1 MLSEGLACN
10 AILVLATFTSV
21 LEYKAGTLAQ
31 YVRKRSTISRTAI
44 CGVHSVTI
52 ILFITICILPETVYL
67 SSPTY
72 SLRLMSQVLLLRT
85 MKQPE
90 PGFEAYLII
99 LTVVWFV
106 FFLVT
111 VPTVQTRQLL
121 KPRNQ
126 KQEEAERAHV
136 ISECEEKM
144 VVHIDKRLAELDV
157 QT

>member
-52 ILFITICILPETVYL
+52 ILFIT
-67 SSPTY
+67 
-72 SLRLMSQVLLLRT
+72 SQVLLLRT

-99 LTVVWFV
+99 RTVVWFV

-111 VPTVQTRQLL
+111 VLTVQTRQLL